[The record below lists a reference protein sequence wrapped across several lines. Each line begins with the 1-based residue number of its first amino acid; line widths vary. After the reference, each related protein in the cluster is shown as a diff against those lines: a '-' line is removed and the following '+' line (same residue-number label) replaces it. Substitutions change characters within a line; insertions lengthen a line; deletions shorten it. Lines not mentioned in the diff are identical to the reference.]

1 MLVVGGVACSMTACL
16 NDDAHFVDFTNTPA
30 IVDIPSSAFYGAVE
44 NRGFAIQTTPNSYT
58 FNVNLSGP
66 NTLSED
72 VTVTMAVDPAL
83 LTQYNANNGTD
94 YQLLPA
100 ALYQA
105 SGLTATIKAGQRLA
119 GPITVNLYTDA
130 TRVPDPAT
138 YNDAGYALPLRIT
151 AVSNSNVAVS
161 SNYGYK
167 ILVSKIKNQF
177 DGTYRSTGRF
187 THPVATSSRDINK
200 EKTLITVNTTTV
212 ETEFADL
219 GPDWRMQLTVNA
231 DNTVTLK
238 PVGAS
243 NTSTNQFGVNKYD
256 PATRTY
262 TLNYK
267 YPGAGG
273 DRVINETLK
282 FE

>member
-1 MLVVGGVACSMTACL
+1 MTACL

-30 IVDIPSSAFYGAVE
+30 IVDVPSSAFYGAVE
-44 NRGFAIQTTPNSYT
+44 NRGFPIQTTPNSYT

-167 ILVSKIKNQF
+167 ILVSKIKNQY
-177 DGTYRSTGRF
+177 DGTYQATGTF
-187 THPVATSSRDINK
+187 THPVATSSRAINK
-200 EKTLITVNTTTV
+200 EKTLVTVNTTTI

-219 GPDWRMQLTVNA
+219 GASDWRMQLTVNA

-243 NTSTNQFGVNKYD
+243 NTSTTQFGVNKYD

-267 YPGAGG
+267 YPGSGG

-282 FE
+282 FEQ